1 MMVRR
6 GTASMVARHFRSW
19 RSIPA
24 AATTREAAET
34 REGSCAA
41 TWYLDTRVSSF
52 HTLHSRLT
60 AVKNDPDPVTS
71 RLA

>member
-41 TWYLDTRVSSF
+41 TLYASFYGSLHLHTRYYELF
-52 HTLHSRLT
+52 TAASR
-60 AVKNDPDPVTS
+60 P
-71 RLA
+71 